1 MDLLAFVKSIFFQY
15 AKLTVCCRIV
25 PEVFTISTSVFL
37 NLFGPRFSHAV
48 SMISL
53 MYILFPRDI
62 LCNNKKMNFSTNI
75 FQRIFGRGKILASLN
90 YIAFIRFILSVP
102 SLLNLLEVIAL

>member
-1 MDLLAFVKSIFFQY
+1 MDLSAFVKSIFFQY
-15 AKLTVCCRIV
+15 TKLTGCYKIV
-25 PEVFTISTSVFL
+25 PEIFTISTSVFL

-62 LCNNKKMNFSTNI
+62 LCNNKKCTFLQTFS
-75 FQRIFGRGKILASLN
+75 RE
-90 YIAFIRFILSVP
+90 
-102 SLLNLLEVIAL
+102 LLGEAKCLQA